1 MFLIHRGCM
10 SACLALLLAAG
21 SACSEAENEL
31 ADEQARPN
39 ACSLL
44 ERTESVLGPLKFFR
58 STGKPDFE
66 EATFQVD
73 EEGELCVL
81 VFNGRNPPPH
91 GQRVSSAWL
100 QVDGEQVIG
109 PDAFSQQVVAIKHA
123 YPVAAGEHVLGAM
136 LASKPGSF
144 LEIELRFLAKDT
156 EPPLIAIQPA
166 DGSEVSTD
174 MPLIKI
180 GYQDEGVG
188 VDTDTLSIRLEGE
201 ELSGRF
207 EVSSDEA
214 TWQVEIS
221 SYLEEGRNHVEARVS
236 DWMGNAGIAAST
248 FLVHTPT
255 EVLLE
260 DLGSEDSRYRKRS
273 AYKLLFRTSETG
285 RSVLRRCLKQLNETP
300 ETKAVDRLMEIAV
313 DSSVDHLSRSLAAGA
328 IGETAGVD
336 PATRGR
342 DAVVDM
348 LGRMLLED
356 ESFVAKAAAS
366 RALGLTRNQ
375 RGIAYLEQYISDG
388 PERPAKPLICSH
400 SSVALECMQYEGA
413 VAAVGIQ
420 VTRAL
425 TRIAGQGHTVG
436 NPGDLMEIRAA
447 YLDEIESLL
456 SDHYSGQ
463 GGRP

>member
-1 MFLIHRGCM
+1 MCPIQRGCL
-10 SACLALLLAAG
+10 SACLVLLLAAG
-21 SACSEAENEL
+21 SACTEAENEL
-31 ADEQARPN
+31 TNEQARPN

-44 ERTESVLGPLKFFR
+44 ERTESVLGPLKFWR
-58 STGKPDFE
+58 STGKSVFE

-73 EEGELCVL
+73 EEGELCVV

-100 QVDGEQVIG
+100 NVDGEQVIG
-109 PDAFSQQVVAIKHA
+109 PDAFSQQVETIKHA
-123 YPVAAGEHVLGAM
+123 YPVAAGEHVLEAM

-144 LEIELRFLAKDT
+144 LEIELWFLAKDT
-156 EPPLIAIQPA
+156 EPPVIAIQPPG
-166 DGSEVSTD
+166 GSEVSTD
-174 MPLIKI
+174 MPLIRI

-201 ELSGRF
+201 EVSGRF
-207 EVSSDEA
+207 DVSSDEA

-236 DWMGNAGIAAST
+236 DWMGNAAIAAST
-248 FLVHTPT
+248 FQVHTPT

-260 DLGSEDSRYRKRS
+260 DLGSEDSRYRRRS

-285 RSVLRRCLKQLNETP
+285 QSVLRRCLKQLNETP

-342 DAVVDM
+342 DAVVDV
-348 LGRMLLED
+348 LGRMLLDD

-366 RALGLTRNQ
+366 RALGLTRNE
-375 RGIAYLEQYISDG
+375 RGITYLEQYISDG
-388 PERPAKPLICSH
+388 PVNPAKPLICAH
-400 SSVALECMQYEGA
+400 SSGALECLQYDGA

-420 VTRAL
+420 VTRSL
-425 TRIAGQGHTVG
+425 TRIAGQGHLVG

-447 YLDEIESLL
+447 YIEEIENSL
-456 SDHYSGQ
+456 SGHYSGQ
-463 GGRP
+463 GGGS